1 MTADELQDYLESL
14 PDKVEQNVA
23 DVLQEQARQLSDAQ
37 RAALQ
42 AQEAAP
48 DETGNLEASCR
59 VETNPDDLLDVHVV
73 AGGDLTTKSYD
84 RGTDYKESVVIDGRN
99 NEGIAKTRKGSGE
112 GVEYDYAL
120 GFEFGT
126 SKQPARPFFYS
137 TYRAMKPDL
146 DDAINQ
152 TVEKA
157 IND

>member
-37 RAALQ
+37 RTALQ
-42 AQEAAP
+42 AQLQPPE
-48 DETGNLEASCR
+48 ETGHLEQSLR
-59 VETNPDDLLDVHVV
+59 VETGDDPLDVHVV
-73 AGGDLTTKSYD
+73 AGGDLTMTEV
-84 RGTDYKESVVIDGRN
+84 RT
-99 NEGIAKTRKGSGE
+99 GSGE
-112 GVEYDYAL
+112 PWDRAL

-126 SKQPARPFFYS
+126 SHQPARPFFWN
-137 TYRAMKPDL
+137 TYRAMKPDI

-157 IND
+157 IHD